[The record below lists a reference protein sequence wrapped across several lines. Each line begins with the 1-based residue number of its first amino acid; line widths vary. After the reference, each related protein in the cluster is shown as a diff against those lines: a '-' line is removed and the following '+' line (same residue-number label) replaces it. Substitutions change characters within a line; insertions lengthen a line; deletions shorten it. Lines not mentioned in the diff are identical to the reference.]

1 MRFAFIGLLS
11 LFLPIFASAAP
22 LSAPAAAPNVG
33 GRWAGSLRLPSGNRL
48 TLIVTIR
55 DNNAGHRTATLDVPT
70 QNAQNLVVDR
80 IDVRADSVVLTSNQ
94 IKASFAGRLTGD
106 GQQIDGRWQQ
116 NGAKLPLVLQRA
128 SSSTITGPKRP
139 QEPAPP
145 YPYREE
151 QVRFA
156 SKDAGVQLAGT
167 LTMPAGAGPFPAVI
181 LLSGSGAQDRDESVF
196 GHHPFRV
203 IADYLS
209 RRGIAVLRFDDRG
222 IGQSGGNAATV
233 TAADYAKDAQGALA
247 FLRSRPNLNPKQLG
261 LMGHSEG
268 GTAAITAASQPQG
281 PAFLV
286 LLATPGVPGI
296 DVLARQ
302 AMDLARLKTQDPK
315 VLAST
320 EQRQRNM
327 LMIVQQ
333 TQDNAKAQAQ
343 IIKVLTPP
351 VALPPDMAEQIRKA
365 AQAQAVMATSP
376 AFRHILAD
384 NPQKTLPAVKCP
396 VLALNGS
403 KDLQVSSSVN
413 LPAIERTLK
422 GAGNRDVTTQ
432 ELAGLNHLF
441 QTASTG
447 AATEYSQIE
456 ETFSPTALQSI
467 GDWLV
472 QRTKR

>member
-1 MRFAFIGLLS
+1 MRTVLAGLLS
-11 LFLPIFASAAP
+11 YLLPFCASATLLAP
-22 LSAPAAAPNVG
+22 PASPNVG
-33 GRWAGSLRLPSGNRL
+33 GRWAGNLRLPSGTQL
-48 TLIVTIR
+48 TLIVNIK
-55 DNNAGHRTATLDVPT
+55 DNNAGRRTATLDVPT
-70 QNAQNLVVDR
+70 QNAQGVLVDR
-80 IDVRADSVVLTSNQ
+80 VDVRADSVLLTASQ

-106 GQQIDGRWQQ
+106 GRQIDGRWQQ
-116 NGAKLPLVLQRA
+116 NGAKLPLVFQRA
-128 SSSTITGPKRP
+128 TSTTTAGPKRP

-145 YPYREE
+145 FPYREE

-156 SKDAGVQLAGT
+156 SKDPGVQLAGT
-167 LTMPAGAGPFPAVI
+167 LTLPTGAGPFPAVV
-181 LLSGSGAQDRDESVF
+181 LLSGSGAQDRDESIF

-203 IADYLS
+203 VADYLT

-222 IGQSGGNAATV
+222 VGQSGGNATTA

-247 FLRSRPNLNPKQLG
+247 FLRSRPGLNPKQLG
-261 LMGHSEG
+261 LIGHSEG
-268 GTAAITAASQPQG
+268 GTAAIAAAGQAQG

-296 DVLARQ
+296 DVLSRQ
-302 AMDLARLKTQDPK
+302 AMDQARLKTKDPK

-333 TQDNAKAQAQ
+333 TQNNVQAQQQ
-343 IIKVLTPP
+343 IIKVLTPS
-351 VALPPDMAEQIRKA
+351 VALPPDMAEQIHKA
-365 AQAQAVMATSP
+365 AEAQAVMATSP

-403 KDLQVSSSVN
+403 KDLQVASAVN
-413 LPAIERTLK
+413 LPAIEKTLK
-422 GAGNRDVTTQ
+422 GSGNRDVTTQ
-432 ELAGLNHLF
+432 ELAGLNHMF

-447 AATEYSQIE
+447 ATTEYGQIE
-456 ETFSPTALQSI
+456 ETFSPIALQSI
-467 GDWLV
+467 GDWLT

>member
-1 MRFAFIGLLS
+1 MRLSFSGLSALFFAFLTSTS
-11 LFLPIFASAAP
+11 L
-22 LSAPAAAPNVG
+22 LSAPLASPNVG
-33 GRWAGSLRLPSGNRL
+33 GRWAGTLRLPSGNNL
-48 TLIVTIR
+48 TFIINIK
-55 DNNAGHRTATLDVPT
+55 DNGVRRTATLDVPS
-70 QNAQNLVVDR
+70 QGAQNVLMDQVEL
-80 IDVRADSVVLTSNQ
+80 RADSLLLTSTQ
-94 IKASFAGRLTGD
+94 IKASYAGRVTGD

-116 NGAKLPLVLQRA
+116 NGKKLPLVLQRA
-128 SSSTITGPKRP
+128 TSTTTSGPKRP

-145 YPYREE
+145 FPYREE

-156 SKDAGVQLAGT
+156 SKDPGVQLAGT
-167 LTMPAGAGPFPAVI
+167 LTVPAGTGPFPAVV

-203 IADYLS
+203 IADYLT

-222 IGQSGGNAATV
+222 VGQSGGNSTTA
-233 TAADYAKDAQGALA
+233 TAADYAKDAQGALT
-247 FLRSRPNLNPKQLG
+247 FLRSRPGLNPKQLG

-268 GTAAITAASQPQG
+268 GTAAITAASQAQG

-286 LLATPGVPGI
+286 LLATPGMPGI
-296 DVLARQ
+296 DVLSRQ

-327 LMIVQQ
+327 LTIVQQ
-333 TQDNAKAQAQ
+333 TQDNVRAQQQ
-343 IIKVLTPP
+343 IIKVLTPA
-351 VALPPDMAEQIRKA
+351 VALPPDMAEQIHKA
-365 AQAQAVMATSP
+365 AEAQAVMVTSP
-376 AFRHILAD
+376 AFRHMLAD

-403 KDLQVSSSVN
+403 KDLQVAASVN
-413 LPAIERTLK
+413 LPAIEKALK

-432 ELAGLNHLF
+432 ELPGLNHLF
-441 QTASTG
+441 QTAKTG
-447 AATEYSQIE
+447 AQSEYSQIE
-456 ETFSPTALQSI
+456 ETFSPVALQSI